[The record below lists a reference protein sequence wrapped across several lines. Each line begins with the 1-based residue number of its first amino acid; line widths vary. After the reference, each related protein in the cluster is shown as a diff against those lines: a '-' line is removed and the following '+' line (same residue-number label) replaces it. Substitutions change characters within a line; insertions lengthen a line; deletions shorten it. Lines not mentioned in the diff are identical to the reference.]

1 MKIDKKITNVIFVDT
16 LICPEKSCVLCPR
29 LDYNTRFFREIE
41 IPESKVF
48 F

>member
-29 LDYNTRFFREIE
+29 LYYSTRFFREIE
-41 IPESKVF
+41 IN
-48 F
+48 